1 MKPEHY
7 PIVANSLLQDMV
19 NVLGDPMTDE
29 IAVAWKEAYWFLAD
43 ILIELEKALYAKM
56 AA

>member
-1 MKPEHY
+1 
-7 PIVANSLLQDMV
+7 
-19 NVLGDPMTDE
+19 MTDE